1 MPTWNEFLMIAG
13 MAVVTFAVRYP
24 VLWLVGR
31 YQLPEAWLRALRFVP
46 AAVLSALIVPAIL
59 FPTGGP
65 LPNPVTNPYLVAG
78 IVAAVVAWAR
88 RSLLLTLAVGMIVFW
103 GWRWLL
109 TQFL

>member
-1 MPTWNEFLMIAG
+1 MTRDELLMIAG

-31 YQLPEAWLRALRFVP
+31 YQLPQAWLAALRYVP

-59 FPTGGP
+59 FPTGDP

-78 IVAAVVAWAR
+78 LVAALVAWTR
-88 RSLLLTLAVGMIVFW
+88 RNMLLTLAAGMIVFW
-103 GWRWLL
+103 AWRWLL
-109 TQFL
+109 THFF